1 MTDLLTH
8 HLAECSVDERLR
20 CAQARRLRAGA
31 VTATNRAESA
41 HLLQRALVRA
51 SVLLLPD
58 RDEASPQG

>member
-8 HLAECSVDERLR
+8 HLAESALAERLR
-20 CAQARRLRAGA
+20 CAQADRLRAGA
-31 VTATNRAESA
+31 VTATDRAERA

-58 RDEASPQG
+58 REEATPQG